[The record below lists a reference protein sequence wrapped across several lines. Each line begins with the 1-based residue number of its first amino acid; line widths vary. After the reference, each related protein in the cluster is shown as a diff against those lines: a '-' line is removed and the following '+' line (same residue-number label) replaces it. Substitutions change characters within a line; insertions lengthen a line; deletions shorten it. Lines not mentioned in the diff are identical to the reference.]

1 MEKKYYIIP
10 TIKVKEIE
18 IESLMAGESL
28 PVNEPS
34 EETPVD
40 PITDPTVIEA
50 KPMYGDFNVWEK

>member
-18 IESLMAGESL
+18 VESLMQTMS
-28 PVNEPS
+28 V
-34 EETPVD
+34 TD
-40 PITDPTVIEA
+40 TDPVTTPEEVES

>member
-18 IESLMAGESL
+18 TESLLAGESL
-28 PVNEPS
+28 E
-34 EETPVD
+34 
-40 PITDPTVIEA
+40 VIENPGEGENIGSGSEIQS

>member
-28 PVNEPS
+28 PTD
-34 EETPVD
+34 ETP
-40 PITDPTVIEA
+40 ISGEESES
-50 KPMYGDFNVWEK
+50 KPLYNDFNVWDK